1 VSAYP
6 EGFHAWPLDERN
18 AYFADKARAHDEGRQ
33 NGDVKNRPA
42 LRLASTSEG
51 LTEPPPS
58 APLDQLPDE
67 YGGQQA
73 DYVPPGETDRS
84 SKTPS
89 GAIPVNDQVDSGGDV
104 AQKTVAA
111 LIDLATRRPVA
122 RKRPA
127 RLLPDWADRCIKDD
141 MGRIVPNL
149 ANVLVALRAL
159 PELDD
164 AFAYDEMSCAS
175 IIRRALPVAPNGESA
190 SAGPFP
196 RAVRDG
202 DVSQLQEWLQHQGM
216 PKIGRDQVHQA
227 VDQRAME
234 RAFHPVRD
242 YLDGLRWDKT
252 HRLDEWLSTYLG
264 ATKDAYTAR
273 IGRMFLVAM
282 VARIFKP
289 GCKVDCMLVLEGE
302 QGERKSSALRIL
314 AGEKWFSDSLPDL
327 HHGDAV
333 RLSMHL
339 RGKWLVEVGEL
350 SAIGKADTEALK
362 AFITRQE
369 ERFTPKFGRKE
380 VTEPRQC
387 VFAGSTNKAAYLK
400 DETGARRFW
409 PFKVGRIDLDA
420 LTKDRDQIFAEAVL
434 AYRAGGKWWPE
445 GDFEREHIKPQQA
458 ARFEADAWQELI
470 ATFLKG
476 RESVTIAEVATG
488 ALGIETGKIG
498 TEVQRRITA
507 VLVLLEWTR
516 GKRTAGGIPFIAPAT
531 PPGGM

>member
-1 VSAYP
+1 MNSPPQDFNSWAQSDRDDW
-6 EGFHAWPLDERN
+6 HAN
-18 AYFADKARAHDEGRQ
+18 
-33 NGDVKNRPA
+33 
-42 LRLASTSEG
+42 
-51 LTEPPPS
+51 
-58 APLDQLPDE
+58 
-67 YGGQQA
+67 
-73 DYVPPGETDRS
+73 
-84 SKTPS
+84 
-89 GAIPVNDQVDSGGDV
+89 QVDSGGDV
-104 AQKTVAA
+104 AQKFAA
-111 LIDLATRRPVA
+111 EIVNLATRKPKRERP
-122 RKRPA
+122 KRD
-127 RLLPDWADRCIKDD
+127 LPDWADRCIKDD

-159 PELDD
+159 PELAD

-175 IIRRALPVAPNGESA
+175 IIRKALPVAPNGESA
-190 SAGPFP
+190 SGGPFP
-196 RAVRDG
+196 RAVRDE

-216 PKIGRDQVHQA
+216 PKIGKDQVHQA

-252 HRLDEWLSTYLG
+252 HRVDEWLSTYLG
-264 ATKDAYTAR
+264 APKDAYTAR
-273 IGRMFLVAM
+273 IGRMFIIAM

-289 GCKVDCMLVLEGE
+289 GCKVDYMLVLEGE

-314 AGEKWFSDSLPDL
+314 AGEKCFSDSLPDL

-387 VFAGSTNKAAYLK
+387 VFAGSTNKDTYLK

-420 LTKDRDQIFAEAVL
+420 LAKDRDQLFAEAVA
-434 AYRAGGKWWPE
+434 AYRAGEPWWP
-445 GDFEREHIKPQQA
+445 DAAFERAHIKPQQD
-458 ARFEADAWQELI
+458 ARFEVDAWEEAI
-470 ATFLKG
+470 GAFVKG
-476 RESVTIAEVATG
+476 QDRVTIAQVAG
-488 ALGIETGKIG
+488 SALGIEVGKVDKRA
-498 TEVQRRITA
+498 EMRIAA
-507 VLVLLEWTR
+507 VLTGLHWIIGPGR
-516 GKRTAGGIPFIAPAT
+516 PRNWIPTISAQKQEKP
-531 PPGGM
+531 